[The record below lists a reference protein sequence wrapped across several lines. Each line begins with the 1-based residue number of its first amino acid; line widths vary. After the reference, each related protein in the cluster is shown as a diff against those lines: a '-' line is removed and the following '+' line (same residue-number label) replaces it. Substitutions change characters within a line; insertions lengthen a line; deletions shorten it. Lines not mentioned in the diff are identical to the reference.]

1 MTQPFNPAGDGQPA
15 GPAPDAT
22 AATGRP
28 AGGTG
33 PGVPLSIWP
42 GLPDPGG
49 PRDGAPCGG
58 PVTVAAARR
67 VIGTFSVPGDL
78 VAAAGGC
85 SPAVAEA
92 AAAAGRPVLVLVP
105 DGRSGYPLPV
115 PYPAARLRPGG
126 PAPVPAPGNPVTGQA
141 ALAVAGCCSPG
152 CRAASGQDARD
163 AGLLYAACERVLR
176 PGGVLAVIT
185 GPAAPG
191 GTTADTAGSV
201 VAAARAAG
209 LVYGQ
214 HIVLVRA
221 AIDGDRLAPAAPSPC
236 PAAPGGSPVH
246 DDLLVFTKPGSP
258 VSSAELKDSQPE
270 PTGRRRSSAG
280 SDRWVHGEDEGSFS

>member
-1 MTQPFNPAGDGQPA
+1 MTHPFSPAGDGQPA

-22 AATGRP
+22 AAPGRA

-42 GLPDPGG
+42 GLPGPGG
-49 PRDGAPCGG
+49 TRDGAPCGG
-58 PVTVAAARR
+58 PVTTAAARR
-67 VIGTFSVPGDL
+67 VIDTFSVPGDL

-92 AAAAGRPVLVLVP
+92 AAAAGRPVLALVP

-126 PAPVPAPGNPVTGQA
+126 PALVLAPGNPVTGQA
-141 ALAVAGCCSPG
+141 ALAVAGCCSSG
-152 CRAASGQDARD
+152 CRAASGQDDQD

-176 PGGVLAVIT
+176 PGGVLAVIA

-191 GTTADTAGSV
+191 GTLTDTAGSV

-209 LVYGQ
+209 LVYAQ
-214 HIVLVRA
+214 HIVLVHA
-221 AIDGDRLAPAAPSPC
+221 DIDGDRLAPAAPGAGSRRARRQPGPRR
-236 PAAPGGSPVH
+236 PAGVH
-246 DDLLVFTKPGSP
+246 Q
-258 VSSAELKDSQPE
+258 A
-270 PTGRRRSSAG
+270 RRRTAP
-280 SDRWVHGEDEGSFS
+280 